1 MVGSSPGSPD
11 GDDDLAGDHHEK
23 KRQPGVKRACNECR
37 QQKVSLTPS
46 YSLPLARPPPA
57 QIKQCPAMP
66 NSPILL
72 LLFLHNAANANRIHY
87 APLDP
92 MQAVIHN
99 QLLTS
104 GHDPPRN

>member
-11 GDDDLAGDHHEK
+11 GDDDLAGDQHEK

-46 YSLPLARPPPA
+46 HSLPPARPPA
-57 QIKQCPAMP
+57 HIKQCPAMP
-66 NSPILL
+66 NSSIFL
-72 LLFLHNAANANRIHY
+72 LLFPPNAANANRIHF
-87 APLDP
+87 AHS
-92 MQAVIHN
+92 ATTRTVIHD